1 MGYLKKQVTTY
12 WVDANGKRVPK
23 GTPKAKKK
31 QTKSPKWYGF
41 LNSNGKKLAFPLH
54 RDKRVAEKML
64 KDLEALHYKK
74 ALGHISP
81 FVKHLERPVTDHLEA
96 YLLCLKEK
104 NRGERYLKD
113 CERLIMTTLIHFKL
127 LQTEDNTWQSK
138 IISCKSLMNLV
149 NIEIE
154 DFDLYLAR
162 MNLSGRTKNTYRGA
176 ISSFLTWLVKK
187 RRLETNPFLLV
198 TKSDESRKRVVRRAE
213 SETNIMKLL
222 QSAKDRPLA
231 KFKERCVTGKTKL
244 DKKTNKETKT
254 RLELK
259 GLGRALL
266 YKTAVLTGLRAKE
279 LRKIKVHFLETDA
292 DQPKLFA
299 PKTITKNKKDAV
311 FHLRREF
318 AEELAN
324 WVKQTNRTATDP
336 LFPVP
341 RNYLRNFKKD
351 LLFAGI
357 PYLDSQGRKFDF
369 HALRKTCNVLMG
381 KAKISPALRQKHM
394 RHSDIRLTLETYDD
408 ADAYDQT
415 IIVSGFPEF
424 KLNGGEGA
432 KLDAGHQVEMALDP
446 PKPTT

>member
-1 MGYLKKQVTTY
+1 MGYLKKQVTTH
-12 WVDANGKRVPK
+12 WINATGKRVPK
-23 GTPKAKKK
+23 GTPNASKK
-31 QTKSPKWYGF
+31 QTKSAKWYGF
-41 LNSNGKKLAFPLH
+41 INSKGKKLVFALH

-64 KDLEALHYKK
+64 KDLEAAQYKDD
-74 ALGHISP
+74 LGHISP
-81 FVKHLERPVTDHLEA
+81 FAKNLNRPITDHLEM
-96 YLLCLKEK
+96 YTMFLKEK
-104 NRGERYLKD
+104 DRGERYLKD
-113 CERLIMTTLIHFKL
+113 CKRLITTTLIYFKL
-127 LQTEDNTWQSK
+127 ITTEDNTWQSK
-138 IISCKSLMNLV
+138 ITSCKTLHDLV
-149 NIEIE
+149 SIDVE

-162 MNLSGRTKNTYRGA
+162 MKLSGRTKNTYRGA

-213 SETNIMKLL
+213 SEANIMKLL

-231 KFKERCVTGKTKL
+231 KFEEKCLKRKAPQDGKINNAAKKL
-244 DKKTNKETKT
+244 
-254 RLELK
+254 LELK
-259 GLGRALL
+259 GYGRALL

-299 PKTITKNKKDAV
+299 PRTITKNKKDAV
-311 FHLRREF
+311 FHLRMEF

-324 WVKQTNRTATDP
+324 WVKQTNRRATDP
-336 LFPVP
+336 LFSVP
-341 RNYLRNFKKD
+341 KNYLRHFKKD

-357 PYLDSQGRKFDF
+357 PFLDSQGRKFDF

-415 IIVSGFPEF
+415 IIVSSLPEF
-424 KLNGGEGA
+424 RLNSSEDA
-432 KLDAGHQVEMALDP
+432 KLGA
-446 PKPTT
+446 